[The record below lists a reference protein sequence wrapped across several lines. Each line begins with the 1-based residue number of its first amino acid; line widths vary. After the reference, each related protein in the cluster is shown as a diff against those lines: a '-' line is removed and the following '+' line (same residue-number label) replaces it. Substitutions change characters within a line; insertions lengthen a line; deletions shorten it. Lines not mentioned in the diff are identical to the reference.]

1 MNKVISLLFSIS
13 VIFCYIDLYWDLV
26 IAVTSF
32 PVNNS
37 HSDLITLS
45 TYNRING
52 IKKYYNHDFE
62 GAISQFNQLNST
74 QKDYIVYE
82 YADSYYQL
90 NQFDNA
96 LNILNDYYNQ
106 DPTENILYLKSKI
119 LAKLGNYALALENL
133 ELLKQ
138 NFPKSDY
145 IRIIQFEIEKINLLV
160 K

>member
-1 MNKVISLLFSIS
+1 MNKIMLLLFFVSF
-13 VIFCYIDLYWDLV
+13 IFCNINLYWDLG
-26 IAVTSF
+26 IAVTNF

-37 HSDLITLS
+37 QSDLMTLS

-74 QKDYIVYE
+74 QKDYIIYE
-82 YADSYYQL
+82 YADSYNQL

-106 DPTENILYLKSKI
+106 DPTENILYLHNTFMLSVRTVAQCTDVW
-119 LAKLGNYALALENL
+119 LQT
-133 ELLKQ
+133 LLCA
-138 NFPKSDY
+138 
-145 IRIIQFEIEKINLLV
+145 
-160 K
+160 